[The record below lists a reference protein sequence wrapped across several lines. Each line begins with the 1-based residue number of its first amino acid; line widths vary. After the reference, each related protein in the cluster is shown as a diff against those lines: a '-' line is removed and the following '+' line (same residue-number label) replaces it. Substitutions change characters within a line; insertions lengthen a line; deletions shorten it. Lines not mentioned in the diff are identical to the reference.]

1 MQKVILNIGGMSC
14 SACSNGLEK
23 YLNKQSGI
31 ISASV
36 NLVLGQALIEYEDN
50 LTLDDLSKFISD
62 AGYENLGMYDEVK
75 QNKKKN
81 NIKVLV
87 VFGILS
93 VFILYISMSHMLY
106 LPTIPFL
113 NMEKYPINYSI
124 CLFILSIPYLIYG
137 FDILKNG
144 YKNLIHKMPN
154 MDTLVSIGVIS
165 SFIYSLFG
173 TIMIFCGKS
182 EYVENLYFESAC
194 IVIYFIKLG
203 RFIDSRS
210 KEKTKEAISD
220 LVQITPKKAILKL
233 ENGYKEVTID
243 EIKKGDILIC
253 KPGMKIA
260 VDGIITSGF
269 SHIDES
275 FITGESTP
283 IKKTVL
289 KSVVAGSLNLDGYI
303 EYKAE
308 RIGRDSTISYIVKL
322 VVLATNTKAP
332 VAKIADKVSGIF
344 VPCIM
349 VIAFLTLIVYILL
362 GFDINIAL
370 IHFVTILVVA
380 CPCSLGLATPLS
392 IVVSE
397 GICAKNGIL
406 VKTSE
411 TLENAHKGDTIVF
424 DKTGTLTYGN
434 LKISKIFNYSDYTEE
449 ELLTVLASIESKSS
463 HTVANAFSS

>member
-23 YLNKQSGI
+23 YLNKKSGI

-81 NIKVLV
+81 NIKLLV

-243 EIKKGDILIC
+243 EIKR
-253 KPGMKIA
+253 
-260 VDGIITSGF
+260 V
-269 SHIDES
+269 
-275 FITGESTP
+275 
-283 IKKTVL
+283 
-289 KSVVAGSLNLDGYI
+289 
-303 EYKAE
+303 
-308 RIGRDSTISYIVKL
+308 
-322 VVLATNTKAP
+322 
-332 VAKIADKVSGIF
+332 IF
-344 VPCIM
+344 
-349 VIAFLTLIVYILL
+349 
-362 GFDINIAL
+362 
-370 IHFVTILVVA
+370 
-380 CPCSLGLATPLS
+380 
-392 IVVSE
+392 
-397 GICAKNGIL
+397 
-406 VKTSE
+406 
-411 TLENAHKGDTIVF
+411 
-424 DKTGTLTYGN
+424 
-434 LKISKIFNYSDYTEE
+434 
-449 ELLTVLASIESKSS
+449 
-463 HTVANAFSS
+463 